1 MLTQQ
6 RHEIILK
13 LLKEKGSITV
23 TEVRDLLDTSEST
36 VRRDITA
43 LDKEGKLEK
52 VFGGAVEAGQKV
64 TAHEYTVAQKN
75 ELNCDAKRKIAEYAA
90 SLIEPDDFVFLD
102 AGTTTAHMIDFIRA
116 TSAVFVTN
124 AVDHARRLAS
134 RGFKVILV
142 GGELKSSTEAVVGNQ
157 AIRTIQEY
165 HFTKGFF
172 GTNGV
177 TRRSGCTTPDV
188 NEAVIKKT
196 AMEQCRQCYVLC
208 DASKFNSISSVT
220 FADFEKPILSRT
232 GKFPGMRRAN
242 ISSYARRSENKKPTS
257 YTHINCKAPRP
268 CRSFGCRTGA
278 PFTDLFFDFR
288 QRYIWMMILRTMFQ
302 KWNFKQG
309 SILGT
314 PVKTGIT
321 GCTGMSSIKI
331 RCSNKIFFWQT
342 SVRCKVCFCSFIK
355 DMIDFNRS
363 GAFSVVPD
371 FPALS

>member
-172 GTNGV
+172 GTNRWVYEKPETVSRPHGAMY
-177 TRRSGCTTPDV
+177 SGCTTPDV

-220 FADFEKPILSRT
+220 FADFEKPIFITDR
-232 GKFPGMRRAN
+232 KVPGYEK
-242 ISSYARRSENKKPTS
+242 SK
-257 YTHINCKAPRP
+257 HI
-268 CRSFGCRTGA
+268 
-278 PFTDLFFDFR
+278 
-288 QRYIWMMILRTMFQ
+288 I
-302 KWNFKQG
+302 
-309 SILGT
+309 
-314 PVKTGIT
+314 
-321 GCTGMSSIKI
+321 
-331 RCSNKIFFWQT
+331 
-342 SVRCKVCFCSFIK
+342 VCETERK
-355 DMIDFNRS
+355 
-363 GAFSVVPD
+363 
-371 FPALS
+371 